1 VPRGMSSGMCA
12 LLLLSA
18 LAQRAS
24 LSAQEPPATDPI
36 EQAFVALQE
45 DVGPSHAS
53 GARPEL
59 GPVVIGNPTQA
70 VTTLRVGLY
79 MSTVSGTGALTE
91 FATLHHTLVRIS
103 NTDGAVQVI
112 DRSGGV
118 PVTTL
123 QPGEVAEVSWT
134 GTAYAVSLAGTALGT
149 YPGPMLFKPASPE
162 NLFRVESLLRANI
175 LGGPA
180 VVPLYRGALE
190 VARGTATQ
198 AGRVNLVNIVA
209 LESYVPGVVANESPA
224 SFHVEALKA
233 QATAARGYAV
243 ANIGNWVA
251 RGYPFDIV
259 DSSSSQ
265 VYRGV
270 VSEHPRAVEASTQT
284 RGLVASYAG
293 RIISALYSSSMGG
306 HTEDNE
312 WIFPSPSTSLPGANA
327 TPYLRG
333 IYDGAGVP
341 PDVADPV
348 QLAAFWTSQQADT
361 YDSCAQVNNRF
372 SRWRIVIPA
381 ATIKLRLPGRYVIA
395 DGDPATVLTGDI
407 IDVQVVARMAA
418 SGRIAVARVVLTSGA
433 VDVRGWDNL
442 RFVLGRTAVSTP
454 LDCGSAAAANFTLNN
469 PSLIEPVLNGD
480 GTLREVVAAGGGWG
494 HNVGLSQF
502 GAHGRGRAGQTFIPI
517 LKAYYTGVD
526 IGSYPIDI
534 GRQPG
539 SGPPTLRQEFN
550 APSGRGVLEIRSSS
564 PLKGLVVHV
573 NELYDLVLTQASL
586 AAPVVRIDLTPYLL
600 TGANVVQYNPVGS
613 GGSATVTVI
622 VE

>member
-1 VPRGMSSGMCA
+1 VPRGMSSGICA

-18 LAQRAS
+18 LAHPAS
-24 LSAQEPPATDPI
+24 LSAQESPATDPI
-36 EQAFVALQE
+36 EQAFVALQQ
-45 DVGPSHAS
+45 DAGPSHAS

-59 GPVVIGNPTQA
+59 GPVVMGNPTQA
-70 VTTLRVGLY
+70 VTTLRVGLF

-91 FATLHHTLVRIS
+91 FATLHHTIVRIS

-134 GTAYAVSLAGTALGT
+134 GTAYAVSLAGTELGR
-149 YPGPMLFKPASPE
+149 YAGPMLFKPASPE

-180 VVPLYRGALE
+180 VIPLYRGALE

-284 RGLVASYAG
+284 RGLVASYDG

-341 PDVADPV
+341 LDVADPV
-348 QLAAFWTSQQADT
+348 QLAAFWTSQQPDT

-381 ATIKLRLPGRYVIA
+381 ATIKLRLPGRYVVA

-407 IDVQVVARMAA
+407 TDVQVVARMAA
-418 SGRIAVARVVLTSGA
+418 SGRIAVARVVLTGGA

-469 PSLIEPVLNGD
+469 PSVIEPVLNGD
-480 GTLREVVAAGGGWG
+480 GTLREVVASGGGWG

-539 SGPPTLRQEFN
+539 SGAPTLRQEFN
-550 APSGRGVLEIRSSS
+550 APSGRGVLEIRSTS

-586 AAPVVRIDLTPYLL
+586 AAPVVRIDVTPYLL

>member
-1 VPRGMSSGMCA
+1 VNCLRETVWLASS
-12 LLLLSA
+12 L
-18 LAQRAS
+18 RAS
-24 LSAQEPPATDPI
+24 LSAQEPPTPDPI
-36 EQAFVALQE
+36 VETFVGLQRE
-45 DVGPSHAS
+45 AGPSHAS

-59 GPVVIGNPTQA
+59 GPVVLGNPTHA
-70 VTTLRVGLY
+70 VTTLRVGLFS
-79 MSTVSGTGALTE
+79 STVSATGALTE
-91 FATLHHTLVRIS
+91 FATLHHTLVQIS
-103 NTDGAVQVI
+103 NTAGAVQLV
-112 DRSGGV
+112 DRSGGAL
-118 PVTTL
+118 VTTME
-123 QPGEVAEVSWT
+123 PGDVAEVSWT
-134 GTAYAVSLAGTALGT
+134 GTAYAVRVGGSALGT
-149 YPGPMLFKPASPE
+149 FAGPMLFRPTSPE
-162 NLFRVESLLRANI
+162 NLFRVDSLLRANI

-190 VARGTATQ
+190 VARGASTQ
-198 AGRVNLVNIVA
+198 AGRVNLVNIIE

-233 QATAARGYAV
+233 QATAARGYAL
-243 ANIGNWVA
+243 ANVGNWVT

-270 VSEHPRAVEASTQT
+270 VSEHPRAVDASAQT

-312 WIFPSPSTSLPGANA
+312 WIFPSPSTSLPGTNA

-333 IYDGAGVP
+333 IYDGAGAA
-341 PDVADPV
+341 PDFTDPI
-348 QLAAFWTSQQADT
+348 QLAAFWTNQQPDT

-381 ATIKLRLPGRYVIA
+381 ATIKARLPGRAVVV

-407 IDVQVVARMAA
+407 TDVQVMARMTA
-418 SGRIAVARVVLTSGA
+418 SGRIAVARVVLTTGA

-454 LDCGSAAAANFTLNN
+454 LNCGTAAAANFTLNN
-469 PSLIEPVLNGD
+469 PSVIEPVWSGD
-480 GTLREVVAAGGGWG
+480 GTLSDVVASGGGWG

-534 GRQPG
+534 GRRPG

-550 APSGRGVLEIRSSS
+550 APSGRGVLEIRSTS
-564 PLKGLVVHV
+564 PLKGLVVHF
-573 NELYDLVLTQASL
+573 NEQYDLVLTQATL
-586 AAPVVRIDLTPYLL
+586 AAPVVRIDVTPYLL
-600 TGANVVQYNPVGS
+600 TGANVVQYNPVGA
-613 GGSATVTVI
+613 GGSATVSVI